1 MMVRQREKAGYKVNR
16 VRHYGFTL
24 VELLVVIAVIGIL
37 IALLLPAVQA
47 AREAARRMSC
57 SNNLKQVGLALH
69 NFELHHKHFPPSW
82 RPTEKTS
89 SGSVDGWSAQALLL
103 PYLEQGNVAMH
114 VDFKS
119 SYKLARVVDLGG
131 QTVPVSALRI
141 PTYLCPSEARDE
153 PRLSGGER
161 EHYPI
166 NYGVNQGVWFTF
178 DPQRQQV
185 GDGAFFPGRG
195 ARAAEIVDGLSNTI
209 AAAEVKAWNP
219 YYRNAGLSQPAM
231 PQEPEDIC
239 GLGGQ
244 FKTNSG
250 HTEWVDGRVHQI
262 GFTALF
268 TPNTA
273 VPCLID
279 NRIYD
284 VDWTNMQEGKSAKVS
299 TFAAVTARSYHAEGV
314 QTALMDGSVRFT
326 PDTIDLHVWRALAT
340 RDKQDIAAP

>member
-1 MMVRQREKAGYKVNR
+1 MARIPESGGRR
-16 VRHYGFTL
+16 VGFTL
-24 VELLVVIAVIGIL
+24 VELLVVIAIIGIL
-37 IALLLPAVQA
+37 VALLLPAVQA

-57 SNNLKQVGLALH
+57 SNNLKQFGLALH
-69 NFELHHKHFPPSW
+69 NFEQTYKSFPPSW
-82 RPTEKTS
+82 KPTNDNS
-89 SGSVDGWSAQALLL
+89 SDAIDGWSAQAMLL
-103 PYLEQGNVAMH
+103 PFLEQGNVADH

-131 QTVPVSALRI
+131 ETVPVSGLRI
-141 PTYLCPSEARDE
+141 PTYICPSEARDE
-153 PRLSGGER
+153 PRLSDGER

-166 NYGVNQGVWFTF
+166 NYGVNQGIWFTY
-178 DPQRQQV
+178 DPQHQLV
-185 GDGAFFPGRG
+185 GDGPFFPGRG
-195 ARAAEIVDGLSNTI
+195 ARAAEIADGLSNTI

-219 YYRNAGLSQPAM
+219 YFRNAALSQPAM
-231 PQEPEDIC
+231 PVKPDDIC

-262 GFTALF
+262 GITALF
-268 TPNTA
+268 TPNTG
-273 VPCLID
+273 VPCRID
-279 NRIYD
+279 DRIYD
-284 VDWTNMQEGKSAKVS
+284 VDWTNMQEGKSPTVS
-299 TFAAVTARSYHAEGV
+299 TYAWVTARSYLAEGV